1 MWLAASRPAA
11 RPGLDERAKP
21 ANLLYDVDETPPL
34 FAMFVLAVQHVF
46 VISVGWIFVVVFV
59 TSIAGTPQQS
69 QSIIRMAMIASGV
82 ATILQARTKGPVGSG
97 YLCPFSCGPSYLAA
111 SILAGKTGGL
121 PLVFG
126 LTTCS
131 GIFEGLFSR
140 VMQRLRAL
148 FPPEVTGLVVA
159 VVGIELIRMGC
170 PRFLGYTGPG
180 TEPDT
185 RHIVVALVTLAAMVV
200 PTIWGKG
207 KLRLYPVLLGLCAGY
222 ISSIGLGV
230 LTGSEFGGLLA
241 GPMFSLPHRVPGG
254 MTFSLV
260 LLGPFLI
267 ASVSSM
273 LKTGGD
279 VTLCEQI
286 KDANWK
292 RTDMKSVSGGILAG
306 SIGTTL
312 ATLLGGVG
320 QSTFSSNVGLSMATG
335 ATSRVIALPT
345 GLILIALAF
354 FPKLAA
360 IFSGMPPP
368 VMGAVLIYVACFMI
382 VGGLQVLMSRMLD
395 ARKIFVVGISLIFGL
410 SVEIVPQLYRTVPG
424 AIRPLFDSALSLTT
438 VLVVLLNLVF
448 RIGVAKRRNIEL
460 VPGPD
465 NRQTIS
471 RIMEEQGAA
480 WGMRKEV
487 ELRAVDALTE
497 FMNSAQ
503 MRLQLTSPAVAVQ
516 VEFDEFKLEVNI
528 DYDGRPV
535 NLPEELPPLEALA
548 DEGGIAL
555 LSGYMIRQFADRV
568 KVTCQGGHCRVH
580 LYFEH

>member
-1 MWLAASRPAA
+1 MWLVASRPAA
-11 RPGLDERAKP
+11 QRESDGRAKP

-34 FAMFVLAVQHVF
+34 FAMLVLAVQHVF
-46 VISVGWIFVVVFV
+46 VISVGWIFVVVLV
-59 TSIAGTPQQS
+59 TSIAGTAEQS

-82 ATILQARTKGPVGSG
+82 ATILQARAKGPVGSG

-121 PLVFG
+121 PLIFG

-140 VMQRLRAL
+140 VMQRLRML
-148 FPPEVTGLVVA
+148 FPPEVTGLVVS
-159 VVGIELIRMGC
+159 VVGIELIGMGC
-170 PRFLGYTGPG
+170 PRFLGYAGPG
-180 TEPDT
+180 SEPEV
-185 RHIVVALVTLAAMVV
+185 RHIAVALITLGAMVA
-200 PTIWGKG
+200 PTIWSKG

-222 ISSIGLGV
+222 ASSIALGI
-230 LTGSEFGGLLA
+230 LTGSELSGLLA
-241 GPMFSLPHRVPGG
+241 GPMFGLPHRVSGG
-254 MTFSLV
+254 MAFSLV

-273 LKTGGD
+273 LKTVGD
-279 VTLCEQI
+279 LTLCQKI
-286 KDANWK
+286 NDANWK

-306 SIGTTL
+306 SIGTTV
-312 ATLLGGVG
+312 AALLGGVG

-335 ATSRVIALPT
+335 ATSRAIALPT
-345 GLILIALAF
+345 GLFVIALAF

-382 VGGLQVLMSRMLD
+382 VGGLQVLTSRMLD

-410 SVEIVPQLYRTVPG
+410 SVEIVPQLYRNVP
-424 AIRPLFDSALSLTT
+424 AAVQPLFESALSLTT
-438 VLVVLLNLVF
+438 VLVVLLNLLF
-448 RIGVAKRRNIEL
+448 RIGVAKRRKFEL

-465 NRQTIS
+465 NRDTIA

-487 ELRAVDALTE
+487 VLRAIDALDE
-497 FMNSAQ
+497 FMSSAQ
-503 MRLQLTSPAVAVQ
+503 TRLQLTSPKVAVQ
-516 VEFDEFKLEVNI
+516 VEFDEFKLEIDI
-528 DYDGRPV
+528 DYDGLPV
-535 NLPEELPPLEALA
+535 HLPEELPPFEALA
-548 DEGGIAL
+548 DEDGIAL
-555 LSGYMIRQFADRV
+555 LSGYMIRQYADRV
-568 KVTCQGGHCRVH
+568 KVTSQAGHCHVH

>member
-1 MWLAASRPAA
+1 MWLVASKPASRP
-11 RPGLDERAKP
+11 GSDERAKP

-34 FAMFVLAVQHVF
+34 FAMLVLAVQHVF
-46 VISVGWIFVVVFV
+46 VISVGWIFVVVLV
-59 TSIAGTPQQS
+59 TSIAGTPEQS
-69 QSIIRMAMIASGV
+69 QSVIRMAMIASGI

-170 PRFLGYTGPG
+170 PRFLGYAGPG
-180 TEPDT
+180 SEPEV
-185 RHIVVALVTLAAMVV
+185 RHIAVAFITLAVMVA
-200 PTIWGKG
+200 PTIWSKG

-222 ISSIGLGV
+222 VSSMGLGIF
-230 LTGSEFGGLLA
+230 TKSELGALLA
-241 GPMFSLPHRVPGG
+241 VPMFGLPHRVTGG
-254 MTFSLV
+254 MSFRLV
-260 LLGPFLI
+260 LLAPFLV

-273 LKTGGD
+273 LKTVGD
-279 VTLCEQI
+279 LTLCQKI
-286 KDANWK
+286 NDANWK

-312 ATLLGGVG
+312 AALLGGVG

-335 ATSRVIALPT
+335 ATSRAIALPT
-345 GLILIALAF
+345 GLFVIALAF

-382 VGGLQVLMSRMLD
+382 VGGLQVLTSRMLD
-395 ARKIFVVGISLIFGL
+395 ARKTFVVGISLIFGL
-410 SVEIVPQLYRTVPG
+410 SVEIVPQLYRDVPV
-424 AIRPLFDSALSLTT
+424 AVQPLFESALSLTT
-438 VLVVLLNLVF
+438 VLVVLLNLLF
-448 RIGVAKRRNIEL
+448 RIGIAKRRRFEL

-465 NRQTIS
+465 NRDTIS
-471 RIMEEQGAA
+471 RILEEQGAA

-487 ELRAVDALTE
+487 VLRAIDALTE
-497 FMNSAQ
+497 FMTSAHI
-503 MRLQLTSPAVAVQ
+503 RLQLSSPTVAVE
-516 VEFDEFKLEVNI
+516 VEFDEFKLEIDI
-528 DYDGRPV
+528 DYDGLPV
-535 NLPEELPPLEALA
+535 HLPEELPPFEALA
-548 DEGGIAL
+548 DEDGIAL
-555 LSGYMIRQFADRV
+555 LSGYMIRQYADGV
-568 KVTCQGGHCRVH
+568 KVTSQNGHRRVH
-580 LYFEH
+580 LHFEH